1 MIKYGVNPGELD
13 INYQYVMAIGERMEM
28 EDDNVKSYDIV
39 LSTEAEVKDEQ
50 KVNLKNDR
58 TMQSRD
64 IIDHINPEEGDNVF
78 EERKLCRSEASGMP
92 LLLFPCGW
100 R

>member
-1 MIKYGVNPGELD
+1 M
-13 INYQYVMAIGERMEM
+13 
-28 EDDNVKSYDIV
+28 
-39 LSTEAEVKDEQ
+39 TEQ
-50 KVNLKNDR
+50 F
-58 TMQSRD
+58 SRD

-78 EERKLCRSEASGMP
+78 EERKLRRSEASGMP